1 MQVASTSTYPMDNI
15 SPAPPA
21 TPVHNGLTVATQPT
35 PGCDDG
41 AGPYPTPSPF
51 ALPTTPYPNFQG
63 YHGGYHEAQHPPE
76 MSAVYPQ
83 LAGQGL
89 FPPEQ
94 RPPLHELQP
103 ASQPHPSLYEL
114 QPHPSL
120 CEMQPASQPHPSLY
134 EMQPASQPHPS
145 LYEMQPASQPHPSL
159 YEMQPASQPHPSL
172 YEMQPASQPHPSLY
186 EMQPASQPHP
196 SLYEMQPPSQP
207 HPSLYE
213 MQPPSQPHPSL
224 YEMQPASQPPPS
236 LYEMQPASQ
245 PPPSLYEM
253 QPASQG
259 SEESEHSANDDH
271 TEEREEETAPA
282 LTGEHTPA
290 AVAKV
295 TPKRASTTLDATP
308 SVAALPKVHL
318 LFTSFPQY
326 FAFTPITSHNIVHT
340 FTVRTHDH
348 CQSCHRHCQA

>member
-1 MQVASTSTYPMDNI
+1 MQVASTSTYPMENI

-63 YHGGYHEAQHPPE
+63 YHGAQHPPE

-103 ASQPHPSLYEL
+103 ASQPPPSL
-114 QPHPSL
+114 H
-120 CEMQPASQPHPSLY
+120 
-134 EMQPASQPHPS
+134 
-145 LYEMQPASQPHPSL
+145 
-159 YEMQPASQPHPSL
+159 
-172 YEMQPASQPHPSLY
+172 
-186 EMQPASQPHP
+186 
-196 SLYEMQPPSQP
+196 
-207 HPSLYE
+207 
-213 MQPPSQPHPSL
+213 
-224 YEMQPASQPPPS
+224 EMQPASQPPPS
-236 LYEMQPASQ
+236 LYELQPASQ
-245 PPPSLYEM
+245 PPPSLHEL
-253 QPASQG
+253 QPPSQPPPSLHELQPPSQG

-271 TEEREEETAPA
+271 TEAEEREEETAPA

-290 AVAKV
+290 ATA
-295 TPKRASTTLDATP
+295 TPKRASTTMDATP
-308 SVAALPKVHL
+308 SAAAVPKVHL
-318 LFTSFPQY
+318 LFTRFPQY

-340 FTVRTHDH
+340 FTVHTYYMIIANLVIDTV
-348 CQSCHRHCQA
+348 RHECT